1 MEATEQQDGAARP
14 GDPAAPDAGAAHDT
28 SDSAA
33 AQVAEDEG
41 APAHPPSAAPPRPSS
56 AADVA
61 RVVRELGEKAAAAG
75 AAAQGSAGGGSE
87 QAAATQGAGGLW
99 SCVIG
104 SLSVWRT
111 ETDKLGYR
119 FGSPNRGRALLC
131 CRFPNK
137 AHVSSSSSSSLRLFI

>member
-1 MEATEQQDGAARP
+1 MEATEQPEQDGAARP

-41 APAHPPSAAPPRPSS
+41 APAHPPSVARPRPTS

-61 RVVRELGEKAAAAG
+61 RIVRELGEKAAAAE

-87 QAAATQGAGGLW
+87 QAAAAQAEEGAIARGTHLA
-99 SCVIG
+99 
-104 SLSVWRT
+104 
-111 ETDKLGYR
+111 TDDMRVGDADV
-119 FGSPNRGRALLC
+119 FT
-131 CRFPNK
+131 
-137 AHVSSSSSSSLRLFI
+137 